1 MLTLTFAVLL
11 RWLVNV
17 IGWLALAVFTRC
29 VPNDSE
35 SGLTSNWVM
44 PVPVNWKES
53 PSIWRFIDFPPGELG
68 WKLTVAIHSAA
79 TLLSQ
84 VVGLVEVARVRA
96 ADVDVRVVR
105 DSSCCS

>member
-1 MLTLTFAVLL
+1 MLTLTLAVLL

-29 VPNDSE
+29 VPNDRE

-53 PSIWRFIDFPPGELG
+53 LSIRRFADFPPWAVG
-68 WKLTVAIHSAA
+68 WKLTVAVHELA
-79 TLLSQ
+79 TLLVQSSDSLNWPGSDPPRWTF
-84 VVGLVEVARVRA
+84 GL
-96 ADVDVRVVR
+96 
-105 DSSCCS
+105 SG